1 MTRFQNRFVEML
13 AEKQK
18 RENRVIDIATASRE
32 SGVAY
37 TTLQRWANDE
47 ITRYDEPVAI
57 ALCDYLEC
65 KLSDLIE
72 YVPPQLSQP
81 PQHPITVTAPIAVA
95 S

>member
-18 RENRVIDIATASRE
+18 RENRVIDIATVSRE

-47 ITRYDEPVAI
+47 ITRYDEPVAV

-65 KLSDLIE
+65 RLSDLIE
-72 YVPPQLSQP
+72 YIPPQLSQH
-81 PQHPITVTAPIAVA
+81 PQHPATAIAPIAVA